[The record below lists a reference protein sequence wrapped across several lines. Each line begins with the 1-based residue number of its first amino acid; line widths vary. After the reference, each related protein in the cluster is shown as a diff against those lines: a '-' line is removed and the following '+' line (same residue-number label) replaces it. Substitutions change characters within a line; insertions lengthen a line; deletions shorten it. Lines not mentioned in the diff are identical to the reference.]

1 MADREPAPVP
11 DDPLDWAPMR
21 AYRGRRTFDIRDPLL
36 EPLWSGTRALAHLS
50 TGPEAEPPVTVA
62 LIEET
67 GVDVAPGLPLLAAA
81 MGDAFMALDAIVD
94 GVISR
99 QVMLD
104 GVGAAAIPEV
114 HSRPTQMFLRS
125 SIDFDVKAR
134 NVIDRVDAEAEK
146 IDGFVAV
153 DLLALD
159 GTDLLDVP
167 LLERKRLLESII
179 APGPLVRLSGH
190 VRPPIDSWIATWKA
204 MGLRGGILKSAN
216 SRYHPNDDTIEWRIV
231 ERLDRRR

>member
-1 MADREPAPVP
+1 MADREPGAVP

-21 AYRGRRTFDIRDPLL
+21 AYRGRRVFDIRDPLL

-50 TGPEAEPPVTVA
+50 TEPEAEPQVTVT
-62 LIEET
+62 LIEEM
-67 GVDVAPGLPLLAAA
+67 GADVTPGLPLLAAA
-81 MGDAFMALDAIVD
+81 LGDAFMALDAVVD

-114 HSRPTQMFLRS
+114 HGRPTQMFVRS
-125 SIDFDVKAR
+125 GIDFDVTAR
-134 NVIDRVDAEAEK
+134 NVIDQLGADAEM

-153 DLLALD
+153 DLMRLD
-159 GTDLLDVP
+159 GADLLDVP

-179 APGPLVRLSGH
+179 TPGPLVRLSSH
-190 VRPPIDSWIATWKA
+190 VRPPIESWVATWKA
-204 MGLRGGILKSAN
+204 MGFRGGILKAAN
-216 SRYHPNDDTIEWRIV
+216 SRYHPNDDTTEWRIV
-231 ERLDRRR
+231 DRISQRR

>member
-1 MADREPAPVP
+1 MADRVPAPVP
-11 DDPLDWAPMR
+11 EDPLDWGPMR

-50 TGPEAEPPVTVA
+50 LRAEAEAPVTVA

-67 GVDVAPGLPLLAAA
+67 GVDVTPGLPLLTAAL
-81 MGDAFMALDAIVD
+81 GDAFMAVDAIVD

-114 HSRPTQMFLRS
+114 HSHPTQMFVRS
-125 SIDFDVKAR
+125 SIDFDVSAR
-134 NVIDRVDAEAEK
+134 NVIDQLEAEADK

-204 MGLRGGILKSAN
+204 MGLRGGILKAAN

-231 ERLDRRR
+231 ERLAHRR